1 MLECITCVSFG
12 PLCDGINYFGP
23 LFLLKPC
30 YLVQI
35 LDLTLMFPASGTD
48 AFLVQS
54 KLFVPEKSNGKKPM
68 DFAVC
73 VATMPDAWYVTS

>member
-1 MLECITCVSFG
+1 
-12 PLCDGINYFGP
+12 
-23 LFLLKPC
+23 
-30 YLVQI
+30 
-35 LDLTLMFPASGTD
+35 MFPASGTD